1 MSDFIYFRFPV
12 AVLSDGNWHRV
23 AVSVS
28 TGRFALYV
36 DCTMVESVDWA
47 YKEGLGIAT
56 DGLIMVGG
64 IVEGFEIP
72 FEVKK

>member
-1 MSDFIYFRFPV
+1 M

-28 TGRFALYV
+28 ARRLVLYV
-36 DCTMVESVDWA
+36 DCALVESIDWA
-47 YKEGLGIAT
+47 YKEGLEVTT

-72 FEVKK
+72 FEVKKN